1 QRQWTWTITGQY
13 LRALAGMRFAR
24 LGASECDVMI
34 NLVPELASAGSQVFW
49 SNSSFTNMLDYGAE
63 HYTLRQ
69 LDMPQNFF
77 CGNNC
82 VAEYGQFPANFLL
95 GVSTPSSDI
104 QFRRQMRSRF
114 DNAATVT
121 GNPPMKLA
129 NLPVGARSNAKAL
142 PSFGLFL
149 TRVLLFD
156 FFSVGTLRITEGLV
170 FTILFIGM
178 LRLGIYSIASAMIT
192 LLLAAVVLMLF
203 CIVIKRLLVDEWG
216 SDKAT
221 PFWSWRHLAYFFV
234 QDCFFIWCRKPL
246 GLCGGTLLAN
256 AVLRRMGC
264 QIGNRTIVY
273 QPVQCSDW
281 NAVSFGND
289 CLIDGFLQ
297 YHSFEN
303 TTLTVKRTH
312 IKDGSIVSFGA

>member
-1 QRQWTWTITGQY
+1 
-13 LRALAGMRFAR
+13 MR
-24 LGASECDVMI
+24 
-34 NLVPELASAGSQVFW
+34 
-49 SNSSFTNMLDYGAE
+49 
-63 HYTLRQ
+63 
-69 LDMPQNFF
+69 
-77 CGNNC
+77 
-82 VAEYGQFPANFLL
+82 
-95 GVSTPSSDI
+95 
-104 QFRRQMRSRF
+104 
-114 DNAATVT
+114 
-121 GNPPMKLA
+121 LA
-129 NLPVGARSNAKAL
+129 NLPVGARSNAYDL

-178 LRLGIYSIASAMIT
+178 LRLGIYSIASAMIA

-216 SDKAT
+216 SDNAT
-221 PFWSWRHLAYFFV
+221 PFWSWRHFAYFFV

-312 IKDGSIVSFGA
+312 IKDGSIVSFGATVMGGAVVERNTTLLPLSMVLKEMNLLTATYEGSPAEPVGGSMIVPQTALPVPDTRAEETRPAGRLTERCTRARPPASSPAAWCRPAPTPS